1 VTVRDRPCG
10 ADADTG
16 GKIDTMRGGGAGR
29 PVSLQPVVGLA
40 SIVGER
46 PSASDR
52 MRSTWQYRRF
62 GLLHLASVTLP
73 LLGLM
78 LWAHYSWREE
88 VARATS
94 IAEKNVE
101 ISREY
106 LLRAVQTAD
115 GAIGQAELVI
125 RGLSWDQIATPEVHE
140 RLKQLDEQSDLP
152 WGIGIIDAKGIL
164 RNSSVA
170 FPLGGD
176 LADREYFKALRDG
189 DPGLHVGQVV
199 KTRVSNLATIPVAR
213 RKVADG
219 FDGIIVAN
227 IRVETLVSF
236 FEKLKAD
243 DEIIAS
249 VARRDGALLAR
260 WPPIEP
266 FMLGPNTPYMRA
278 IANGADHGTYAGT
291 AGADGVD
298 RLYAFA
304 RVGELPLYAV
314 YGFSVHRL
322 FEQWLFNFL
331 FASSFALLAGM
342 LMWSAASRVQVVQ
355 RHRDELAAEV
365 EARTAELKAALGEKN
380 MLLREV
386 HHRVKNNLSM
396 MVALV
401 RVIGRKAP
409 AESQSYFRD
418 IAARITAVG
427 KIYSQIHAHGDLT
440 GFDAATYLKEVST
453 EIVAAFGSE
462 RFTLRLDITPVDID
476 IDTALPLGLIVSE
489 LITNALRHAFEGRDS
504 GEILVRLRAE
514 DGIGLLTVRDNGRGL
529 PARTRPSSAGL
540 GLVEL
545 LAKQIDGTLRQKT
558 RPEGGAQFRVTFK
571 IGRKEHAPRH
581 AA

>member
-1 VTVRDRPCG
+1 MRPFWQS
-10 ADADTG
+10 
-16 GKIDTMRGGGAGR
+16 RR
-29 PVSLQPVVGLA
+29 P
-40 SIVGER
+40 
-46 PSASDR
+46 
-52 MRSTWQYRRF
+52 
-62 GLLHLASVTLP
+62 GLLHVASIALP
-73 LLGLM
+73 LLGLA

-88 VARATS
+88 LARATS

-125 RGLSWDQIATPEVHE
+125 RGLSWDQIATPEVHA
-140 RLKQLDEQSDLP
+140 RLKQLDEGADLP

-170 FPLGGD
+170 FPAGGD
-176 LADREYFKALRDG
+176 LSDREYFKALRDG
-189 DPGLHVGQVV
+189 DPGLYVGQVV
-199 KTRVSNLATIPVAR
+199 KTRMSSLTTIPVAR
-213 RKVADG
+213 RKLAEG

-249 VARRDGALLAR
+249 IARRDGALLAR

-266 FMLGPNTPYMRA
+266 IMLSPNTPYMRA
-278 IANGADHGTYAGT
+278 IAKGADRGTYAGT
-291 AGADGVD
+291 AGADGVN

-304 RVGELPLYAV
+304 QVGDLPLYAV

-322 FEQWLFNFL
+322 FEQWLFNLL
-331 FASSFALLAGM
+331 FASAFAVLAGM
-342 LMWSAASRVQVVQ
+342 LMWSAASRVLVVQ

-365 EARTAELKAALGEKN
+365 EARTAELKSALVEKN
-380 MLLREV
+380 ILLREV

-401 RVIGRKAP
+401 RIIGRKAP
-409 AESQSYFRD
+409 ADSQSYFRD
-418 IAARITAVG
+418 IAARISAVG
-427 KIYSQIHAHGDLT
+427 RIYSQIHARGDLS
-440 GFDAATYLKEVST
+440 GFDAAAYLREVCG

-462 RFTLRLDITPVDID
+462 RFALRTEIAPIDID

-489 LITNALRHAFEGRDS
+489 LITNALKHAFKGQDK
-504 GEILVRLRAE
+504 GEILVRLRQE
-514 DGIGLLTVRDNGRGL
+514 DGIGVLTVRDNGRGL
-529 PARTRPSSAGL
+529 PETARPSAAGL
-540 GLVEL
+540 GLVEML
-545 LAKQIDGTLRQKT
+545 TRQIDGTLRQKT
-558 RPEGGAQFRVTFK
+558 RPEGGAQFRVTFAVR
-571 IGRKEHAPRH
+571 RKEPQTPRH